1 MGEPTD
7 ARYQEIKLSI
17 AALYNAGRRLI
28 PDKADDTSEGAR
40 QVSIRTDAL
49 DGAAASANNP
59 KPLLDALATCDDV
72 YDALTQMVKTRNYAA
87 QGLVHTA
94 DGFVKREDEAAEA
107 ARHLQKGLA
116 HGHKPRLADVPA
128 DNGNPVTGG
137 AQPAP
142 AAETPKKDLD
152 DRDRALDDD
161 TDDLTIPSEVR

>member
-94 DGFVKREDEAAEA
+94 DGFVKREDE
-107 ARHLQKGLA
+107 
-116 HGHKPRLADVPA
+116 PRRRRDTCRR
-128 DNGNPVTGG
+128 DWRTGTSPG
-137 AQPAP
+137 SPTYLPTTAI
-142 AAETPKKDLD
+142 
-152 DRDRALDDD
+152 R
-161 TDDLTIPSEVR
+161 